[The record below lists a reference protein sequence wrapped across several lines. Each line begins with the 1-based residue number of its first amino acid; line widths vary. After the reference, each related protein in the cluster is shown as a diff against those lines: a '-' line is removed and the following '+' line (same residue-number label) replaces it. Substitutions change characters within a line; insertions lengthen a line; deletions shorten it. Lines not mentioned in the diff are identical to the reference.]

1 MNNVNVGI
9 RTFILTMLV
18 RLQALLLPFE
28 NAKAAYVLRTEAAI
42 ATGKRLHRLHK
53 VLKSAQKALDPLM
66 EALERATDG
75 LELRHLRAAVNRQ
88 CDTCQALKLAILVAE
103 EDFLHAITLV
113 EEAKVRLEEADTVT
127 MQAHKRGI
135 ESCRDIL
142 RRLN

>member
-1 MNNVNVGI
+1 MQSINVGI
-9 RTFILTMLV
+9 RAFIIAMLV
-18 RLQALLLPFE
+18 RLQALILPLD

-42 ATGKRLHRLHK
+42 ATGKRLQRLHK

-103 EDFLHAITLV
+103 EDFQHGLELI
-113 EEAKVRLEEADTVT
+113 EEAKARFAEANTET
-127 MQAHKRGI
+127 MQQHIRGI
-135 ESCRDIL
+135 MACHEIL